1 MANMTQLEKEQLA
14 PQFWELVKVWKIN
27 QNDEKIPEMVSKLT
41 KEEIEYFQLM
51 KRMVEMEII
60 IL

>member
-1 MANMTQLEKEQLA
+1 MTSMTQLEKEQLA

>member
-1 MANMTQLEKEQLA
+1 MTQLEKEQLA

>member
-1 MANMTQLEKEQLA
+1 MANMTQLEKEKLA
-14 PQFWELVKVWKIN
+14 PQFWELIKVWKIN
-27 QNDEKIPEMVSKLT
+27 QNDEKIPEMVSNLT
-41 KEEIEYFQLM
+41 KEENEYFQLM

>member
-1 MANMTQLEKEQLA
+1 MTQLEKEQLA

-27 QNDEKIPEMVSKLT
+27 QNDEKIPEMVCKLT

>member
-1 MANMTQLEKEQLA
+1 MTQLEKEKLA
-14 PQFWELVKVWKIN
+14 PQFWELIKVWKIN
-27 QNDEKIPEMVSKLT
+27 QNDEKIPEMVSNLT
-41 KEEIEYFQLM
+41 KEENEYFQLM